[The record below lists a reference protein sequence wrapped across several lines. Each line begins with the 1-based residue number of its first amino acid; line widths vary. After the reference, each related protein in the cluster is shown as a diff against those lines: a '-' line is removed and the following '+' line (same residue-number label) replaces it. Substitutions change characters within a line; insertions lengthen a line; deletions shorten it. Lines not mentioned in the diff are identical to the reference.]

1 MGLKEHKKKAWIATA
16 LLLTVLFIWSLI
28 AVHDSAVAAA
38 RAARANKTNSPA
50 TCPFSKAPS
59 TQTEPPKNK
68 STCCHSNSPE
78 GGETKAEEDKK
89 QPLKTNESSN
99 NFEKNASL
107 NDEDLEEFLK
117 QFTPEQ
123 LAKCPHLKA
132 RKTNKKK

>member
-1 MGLKEHKKKAWIATA
+1 MMEHKKKAWIVTA
-16 LLLTVLFIWSLI
+16 VLLAILLIWALI

-50 TCPFSKAPS
+50 SCPFSKVPA
-59 TQTEPPKNK
+59 TQKEESKKN
-68 STCCHSNSPE
+68 SSCCHS
-78 GGETKAEEDKK
+78 KASAAEDN
-89 QPLKTNESSN
+89 KTEKVNESPVTASAG
-99 NFEKNASL
+99 NFEKYADL
-107 NDEDLEEFLK
+107 KDEELEEFLK

>member
-1 MGLKEHKKKAWIATA
+1 MGLKEHKKKAWIVTA
-16 LLLTVLFIWSLI
+16 LLLTALFIWALI

-38 RAARANKTNSPA
+38 RAARAKKLKTNSPA
-50 TCPFSKAPS
+50 TCPFSKVPS
-59 TQTEPPKNK
+59 TQTTAEDPKKK
-68 STCCHSNSPE
+68 STCCDSTKTEQVQNS
-78 GGETKAEEDKK
+78 
-89 QPLKTNESSN
+89 LKTNESSSN
-99 NFEKNASL
+99 NFEKYSNL